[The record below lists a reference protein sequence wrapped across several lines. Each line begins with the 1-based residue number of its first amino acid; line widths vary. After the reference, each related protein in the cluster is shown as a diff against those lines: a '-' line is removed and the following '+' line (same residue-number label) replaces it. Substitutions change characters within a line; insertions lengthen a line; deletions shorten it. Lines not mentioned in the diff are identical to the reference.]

1 MGRRIISR
9 HEHFSNITCRVGER
23 EGMGMERERY
33 RERKTETERVRASGR
48 EKYRLN
54 DHFTLG
60 PNTVRRWG
68 GAGHVK

>member
-1 MGRRIISR
+1 MY
-9 HEHFSNITCRVGER
+9 
-23 EGMGMERERY
+23 GMERERY